1 MSIRTNGFIADE
13 FRAKGWILP
22 HEASIA
28 ARSFPS

>member
-1 MSIRTNGFIADE
+1 MRTNGFIGDE

-22 HEASIA
+22 HASIA